1 METLA
6 QCQEIFENVS
16 DQMLIPTLDNCYN
29 YEASIASQMPKLKEA
44 VRNQI
49 QLEYLDNWNSR
60 VKDLV
65 VQGDCLNLL
74 ISEKTNVTWKS
85 MIYGVPKGVMEF
97 ALRSSTNTLAT
108 ADNLKR
114 WKKIRSDTCKMCVN
128 QSTFPHKATLFHVLN
143 NCAAFLGEGE
153 RMTWRHDS
161 ILNYM
166 THALKENKPEH
177 IKIFADLPDHNINGS
192 TIPPNITVTSSRP
205 DLVIVDSSSSPQTVY
220 LYELTVCFERTGN
233 LEAANSRKYSRYTG
247 LASDIE
253 DNGYSCKNIPFEVGS
268 RGHLTP
274 DNRSRLSILHKL
286 CSPSVKFSRF
296 CQNITKTS
304 LLCSYSIYLSRN
316 DPWTGAEFL
325 MPVRQ

>member
-1 METLA
+1 
-6 QCQEIFENVS
+6 
-16 DQMLIPTLDNCYN
+16 
-29 YEASIASQMPKLKEA
+29 
-44 VRNQI
+44 
-49 QLEYLDNWNSR
+49 
-60 VKDLV
+60 
-65 VQGDCLNLL
+65 
-74 ISEKTNVTWKS
+74 
-85 MIYGVPKGVMEF
+85 
-97 ALRSSTNTLAT
+97 
-108 ADNLKR
+108 
-114 WKKIRSDTCKMCVN
+114 MCVN

-143 NCAAFLGEGE
+143 NSAAFLGEGE
-153 RMTWRHDS
+153 RMTWCHDS

-177 IKIFADLPDHNINGS
+177 NKIFADLPDHNINGS

-274 DNRSRLSILHKL
+274 DNRSRLSILHNCVPLQWSSVDSAKTLLRRAYFALILYISQEMILGREQSFL
-286 CSPSVKFSRF
+286 CQLDSSYEYEYETILYTWKCSVKM
-296 CQNITKTS
+296 KTNS
-304 LLCSYSIYLSRN
+304 SAWAAVTAQVTNLPPDLNAIVCRLLSIYLLFSIN
-316 DPWTGAEFL
+316 WFSL
-325 MPVRQ
+325 LW